1 MFCKGL
7 SVDTCFSGVLS
18 GWCTRCP
25 PKCSTDHLPICSSSA
40 RVAGNPVASYNEAE
54 LFRVGLAEE
63 QPRTKHDRRTLTG
76 EPC

>member
-1 MFCKGL
+1 MLGGGWSTAACL
-7 SVDTCFSGVLS
+7 NSVLS
-18 GWCTRCP
+18 GLCTRSHR
-25 PKCSTDHLPICSSSA
+25 KFSMHHLPVCSSSA
-40 RVAGNPVASYNEAE
+40 RVAGNPVASYNEAD

>member
-1 MFCKGL
+1 MH
-7 SVDTCFSGVLS
+7 
-18 GWCTRCP
+18 
-25 PKCSTDHLPICSSSA
+25 HLPVCSSSA
-40 RVAGNPVASYNEAE
+40 RVAGNPVASYNEAD